1 VKIIASYF
9 GNHKKGCWKRLNQLL
24 TSLAEDNNEITL
36 ILSHKPSAELHKN
49 IKTICFNS
57 KKENKLSLFSYL
69 FLSLCVATFFIT
81 KSRYDRII
89 AFDTHNAFPFVFY
102 KRVKKVPL
110 FLFIRGIFKY
120 QDLFKSKNFIISS
133 SLNWA
138 NNQGYKIAD
147 RIRYVSKENKN
158 EMIRIF
164 GTHPKKSHIIK
175 NNIRSAP
182 SPINENTPND
192 GVFRIGYLGQLTKR
206 KNISFLIKTLTL
218 MKNKNVKLL
227 IQGDGIEKKY
237 LQDYAEKIGVAEQIE
252 FMPWSRDVASFF
264 KSIDSFVL
272 SSFFDDSSNSLLEA
286 LSHKKICLAS
296 NRGGNKEILQYDE
309 NLLFCPINGH
319 QFLANQLD
327 TIIEDTDYREKI
339 SRKISTYKDS
349 LIFNWEDTIKSSLLI
364 K

>member
-1 VKIIASYF
+1 
-9 GNHKKGCWKRLNQLL
+9 
-24 TSLAEDNNEITL
+24 
-36 ILSHKPSAELHKN
+36 
-49 IKTICFNS
+49 
-57 KKENKLSLFSYL
+57 
-69 FLSLCVATFFIT
+69 
-81 KSRYDRII
+81 
-89 AFDTHNAFPFVFY
+89 
-102 KRVKKVPL
+102 
-110 FLFIRGIFKY
+110 
-120 QDLFKSKNFIISS
+120 
-133 SLNWA
+133 LNWV

-158 EMIRIF
+158 EMIKIF

-309 NLLFCPINGH
+309 NLLFCPINGQQFLANLLFCPINGH

-349 LIFNWEDTIKSSLLI
+349 LMFNWEDTIKSSLLI